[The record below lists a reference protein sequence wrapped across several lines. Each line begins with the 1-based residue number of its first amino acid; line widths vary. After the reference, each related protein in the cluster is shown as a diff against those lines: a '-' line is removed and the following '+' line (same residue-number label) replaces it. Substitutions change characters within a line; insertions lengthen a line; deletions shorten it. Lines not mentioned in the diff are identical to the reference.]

1 MNNMELNQ
9 DVTYTAHKISD
20 ERGYYFWE
28 IRARHG
34 DRIEVAAVCDSAAE
48 AKATLKAIKAATVA
62 A

>member
-1 MNNMELNQ
+1 MKLNPEII
-9 DVTYTAHKISD
+9 YTAHKISD

-28 IRARHG
+28 VRARHG

-48 AKATLKAIKAATVA
+48 AKEMLKAIKEATVA